1 MEKLEKIEQQLK
13 EIENSLG
20 QAKNEELKGLE
31 IQVDKKIKELI
42 GLKNYYQKQ
51 QNVDLMPLRQ
61 RLKDAKK
68 LKSAIEKQLEDKK
81 EWSKKENSKINKEKY
96 VRPEEQKIKEILAL
110 EISRE
115 EKVRVLEKEIVKVDV
130 HISKLQEEKN
140 NLMQNK
146 ENKKESSTKNKKDR
160 LEQKKQQIKGKEQG
174 TKKEKKI
181 QISHGSKNEQ
191 ALNQRIKEIKTEI
204 QYQKNVLQIYKT
216 LLTQLKNKTKKRQV
230 NTNKKEIKLNEEE
243 NKYYYL
249 ILMALLQD
257 DKNYFFIKRIVESN
271 EKFINAR
278 LNNQPIIFEL
288 LDRYIKNLKL
298 ELRNQKL
305 VHENP
310 KFFYELLKLFK
321 KSPDLELTKDEEEY
335 FKSRIKELTDYLKDK
350 GYSTGNKI
358 RAELASLE
366 EEKPIIKYILTKN
379 YQEIMSTYA
388 KNSKRANLTREYLE
402 KVALAVQQFIENFG
416 EQTYPLNWF
425 IAKQLNIKVSDIQ
438 NSEIIMDTIALENT
452 KYAFSFGFNK
462 NYDTYLRV
470 HVVDTSILNGDFAL
484 NEMKEQSPHTS
495 KMLSKKLK
503 FKKGNTYPV
512 ITYQVKI
519 LENGQ
524 VENPKIFES
533 TIKIDQVITNAQLV
547 DYREDSY
554 LKNFYKYTKFLARF
568 YEININKVDNK
579 ELENVYDKLLNFILK
594 HYVDKNN
601 LNAFYKT
608 EIEFTSEE
616 IYKLHYSICAYLSK
630 LSKKESDTINRQLKN
645 LKASCYFGTEILEES
660 EIIIDTRN
668 YLGYLNLSIL
678 KDSLHG
684 LCNGSRYQEDLKVF
698 EECAQTLN
706 QGEFFLDYRNQER
719 LIRLAKITEINRK
732 KAGQVQ
738 QD

>member
-1 MEKLEKIEQQLK
+1 MEKLEKIEQQL
-13 EIENSLG
+13 
-20 QAKNEELKGLE
+20 
-31 IQVDKKIKELI
+31 
-42 GLKNYYQKQ
+42 
-51 QNVDLMPLRQ
+51 
-61 RLKDAKK
+61 
-68 LKSAIEKQLEDKK
+68 
-81 EWSKKENSKINKEKY
+81 
-96 VRPEEQKIKEILAL
+96 KEILAL

-115 EKVRVLEKEIVKVDV
+115 EKVRVLEKEIVKMDV

-146 ENKKESSTKNKKDR
+146 ENKKERSTKH
-160 LEQKKQQIKGKEQG
+160 
-174 TKKEKKI
+174 
-181 QISHGSKNEQ
+181 SSKNEQ

-204 QYQKNVLQIYKT
+204 HYLKNVLQIYKT
-216 LLTQLKNKTKKRQV
+216 LLAQLKNKTKKNQI
-230 NTNKKEIKLNEEE
+230 NPSEKEIKLNEKE

-698 EECAQTLN
+698 EECVQTLN